1 MIGRAF
7 VPEGT
12 CGEGSRRNVAEPF
25 SLRPISRSAVPEA
38 IKKAEHYRL
47 LNDPEQAES
56 ICLDILD
63 VDAGNQQALV
73 VLILAMTDQFGSD
86 HGPLSDVPL
95 AEYLARWTTRT
106 TAATTRASCTS
117 VRPAPSFG
125 ERNRASLRTTAFATR
140 WIGTRRRRAF
150 VHPTMTRP
158 SCGGMR
164 VSARSTELTWSHG
177 PRNGSSCSNS
187 EARRP

>member
-63 VDAGNQQALV
+63 VDAANQQALV

-95 AEYLARWTTRT
+95 AEYLARVDDPYHRSYYTGLVHERQARALLRRAQSRVFAYDGLRDAMDWYE
-106 TAATTRASCTS
+106 TAAS
-117 VRPAPSFG
+117 
-125 ERNRASLRTTAFATR
+125 
-140 WIGTRRRRAF
+140 I
-150 VHPTMTRP
+150 RP
-158 SCGGMR
+158 SDNDEAVLRWNACVR
-164 VSARSTELTWSHG
+164 TIDRAHLEPRPEERELLL
-177 PRNGSSCSNS
+177 
-187 EARRP
+187 E